1 MMSRRCSNTLGRS
14 ENVGGRRSRVLE
26 IDDVLHVLRYKE
38 RVKGK

>member
-1 MMSRRCSNTLGRS
+1 MW
-14 ENVGGRRSRVLE
+14 EAGGRGTSRVLE